1 MVYNYLLDLYQ
12 VLAERKNEIERHGY
26 DSSESHEAEQFHQG
40 RLTAIDDFTT
50 FLRNNYHT
58 KLPRRIQK
66 MYMSRGM

>member
-12 VLAERKNEIERHGY
+12 VLAERKNEIARQGG
-26 DSSESHEAEQFHQG
+26 DPSESAEAEQFHQG
-40 RLTAIDDFTT
+40 QLTAIDDFAA

-66 MYMSRGM
+66 G